1 LSPEAAH
8 PLNVVQRPCLQLSC
22 ISGAGKPAG
31 SIFSLPFRSTNS
43 LQRGASACIQRNRYA
58 NGTPQGLR
66 SSGKLGHR
74 HLLDRAISTAAPT
87 HTSSTLASISTCGS
101 PSVAAPVIDLSRR
114 FSGLESSSGFKF
126 AQPGSLA
133 KERVANGP
141 QSLASQSRTDPFL
154 CTAFFSIYV
163 GYRRRRNFPRP
174 GVPNEMRRRAAME
187 S

>member
-1 LSPEAAH
+1 MFAIVLHFRSRQTGRI
-8 PLNVVQRPCLQLSC
+8 NLQ
-22 ISGAGKPAG
+22 PA
-31 SIFSLPFRSTNS
+31 LPFDKFP
-43 LQRGASACIQRNRYA
+43 QRGASACIQRNRYA

-141 QSLASQSRTDPFL
+141 PEPRLTEPDRSISLHSFFQHIRGLSPTSQ
-154 CTAFFSIYV
+154 FSPS
-163 GYRRRRNFPRP
+163 G
-174 GVPNEMRRRAAME
+174 GAE
-187 S
+187 

>member
-1 LSPEAAH
+1 MFAIVLHFRSRQTGRI
-8 PLNVVQRPCLQLSC
+8 NLQ
-22 ISGAGKPAG
+22 PA
-31 SIFSLPFRSTNS
+31 LPFDKFPAARRFSSYSTQS
-43 LQRGASACIQRNRYA
+43 LCEWQ
-58 NGTPQGLR
+58 
-66 SSGKLGHR
+66 KLGHR

-141 QSLASQSRTDPFL
+141 PEPRLTEPDRSISLHSFFQHIRGLSPTSQ
-154 CTAFFSIYV
+154 FSPS
-163 GYRRRRNFPRP
+163 G
-174 GVPNEMRRRAAME
+174 GAE
-187 S
+187 